1 MLRLSRKWLVAGIAG
16 LLLAVLFSGIWGNPA
31 VVTSQQG
38 ENMPDADTQ
47 SAFAQAGCTGCHT
60 IPGIPNAFGQVGP
73 DLSAI
78 GSAAASRVDGL
89 DAEAYIRQSIQDPSA
104 FIAPEC
110 PNGACPENVMPPNM
124 GERLGAENLE
134 LVVNYLLTLQG
145 EGVVTAAYELDPI
158 KIIRP
163 AETANTPF
171 AEPPKTYEDAKVLLG
186 KYLFFDPRLSADA
199 TVSCATCHNPDLAF
213 TEGSALSQGYTGTGY
228 FRNTPTLMNSAFYDR
243 LYWDGRMDG
252 SDMPTL
258 VRDHITEAHFM
269 ANDGRL
275 MTERIKQVPE
285 YVKLF
290 EDAWGSGP
298 SFGGILKSIT
308 AYVQSLNTGAT
319 PYDLY
324 MAGDKS
330 ALSEDAIAGLELF
343 DANCATCHSGNLF
356 TDGEFYATGVP
367 ENGNIW
373 AEPLRHITFRRFTR
387 QLGVPNYRNL
397 VADPGLFALTK
408 ADEDMGVFRT

>member
-1 MLRLSRKWLVAGIAG
+1 
-16 LLLAVLFSGIWGNPA
+16 
-31 VVTSQQG
+31 
-38 ENMPDADTQ
+38 
-47 SAFAQAGCTGCHT
+47 
-60 IPGIPNAFGQVGP
+60 
-73 DLSAI
+73 
-78 GSAAASRVDGL
+78 
-89 DAEAYIRQSIQDPSA
+89 
-104 FIAPEC
+104 
-110 PNGACPENVMPPNM
+110 
-124 GERLGAENLE
+124 
-134 LVVNYLLTLQG
+134 
-145 EGVVTAAYELDPI
+145 
-158 KIIRP
+158 
-163 AETANTPF
+163 
-171 AEPPKTYEDAKVLLG
+171 
-186 KYLFFDPRLSADA
+186 
-199 TVSCATCHNPDLAF
+199 
-213 TEGSALSQGYTGTGY
+213 
-228 FRNTPTLMNSAFYDR
+228 
-243 LYWDGRMDG
+243 MDG

-408 ADEDMGVFRT
+408 ADEDMGAFRTAPLREVARTAPYMHNGVFATLGDVVDFYNDSQELGLSAEQSAQLVAFLESLNSDLVAVEPVEQPAYQLRTLGDNR